1 MGVFDNT
8 IIPLALLGYEMI
20 IANLYPMRTCGIIV
34 KYLFKISFQAQL
46 EATGIVNILMKTSM
60 SASQLQQ
67 YLENPPVGMT
77 IIFKV
82 SFSTVL
88 VINYSETW

>member
-1 MGVFDNT
+1 MLKDY
-8 IIPLALLGYEMI
+8 PLARKYI
-20 IANLYPMRTCGIIV
+20 YPMRTCGIIV
-34 KYLFKISFQAQL
+34 NIFSKISFQAQL

-77 IIFKV
+77 IIVKV